1 MMEMKFGILQS
12 IQEIM
17 RCDSA
22 LLKTMGLKRHD
33 MKKVIKGVYEW
44 SKLILFAVVAAFLLK
59 NNVVASALVPTG
71 SMEQTVMTGSRIIIN
86 RLAYLYDV
94 PQRGDIVSFYYPDDG
109 ETLYLKRIMG
119 LPGEVIEGLD
129 GRVYIDGKMI
139 TDFTQNKFYEDF
151 GPYQIPKDCYFMMG
165 DNRSNSWDSRYWTN
179 KYVEIGDIIGKA
191 ELEYYPEVKI
201 LK

>member
-1 MMEMKFGILQS
+1 M
-12 IQEIM
+12 
-17 RCDSA
+17 
-22 LLKTMGLKRHD
+22 MGLKRHD
-33 MKKVIKGVYEW
+33 MKKVLRGIYEW

-109 ETLYLKRIMG
+109 ETLYLKRVMG
-119 LPGEVIEGLD
+119 LPGEVIEGID
-129 GRVYIDGKMI
+129 GKVYIDGKMI
-139 TDFTQNKFYEDF
+139 QDYTQNKFYENF
-151 GPYQIPKDCYFMMG
+151 GPYRIPEDCYFMMG

-179 KYVEIGDIIGKA
+179 KFVEIEDIIGKA
-191 ELEYYPEVKI
+191 EFEYYPEIKV

>member
-119 LPGEVIEGLD
+119 LPGEVIEGID